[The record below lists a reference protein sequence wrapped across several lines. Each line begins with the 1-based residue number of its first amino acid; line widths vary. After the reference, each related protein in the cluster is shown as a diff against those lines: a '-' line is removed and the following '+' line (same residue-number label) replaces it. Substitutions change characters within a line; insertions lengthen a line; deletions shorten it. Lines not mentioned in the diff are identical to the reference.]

1 MGFRNQNIS
10 AIFFFLFQIWP
21 PELLWLKLMT
31 KLLLDMLHHFV
42 TVSALWWKAQWKSLS
57 HPRLDR
63 NWLSGL
69 RSSNSIPAVSRSQK
83 WQILK
88 SYKWRDGWDR
98 ETCRSDCVSAKWGR
112 KREGKRRLANSD
124 EVRGGSENESND
136 CTMCWSNHHRKPNSL
151 AQWFSTC
158 VLGLWGKGNWIMWGV
173 VGWRILSLFFLA
185 QET

>member
-1 MGFRNQNIS
+1 MGFVTKTYLQYFL
-10 AIFFFLFQIWP
+10 FFYYFFQIWP

-42 TVSALWWKAQWKSLS
+42 AVSALWWKAQWKSLS
-57 HPRLDR
+57 HPCLDR

-69 RSSNSIPAVSRSQK
+69 RLSNSIPVVSRSQM

-88 SYKWRDGWDR
+88 WRDGR
-98 ETCRSDCVSAKWGR
+98 NRKTCRSDCSAKWGR
-112 KREGKRRLANSD
+112 KLEGKGRLANSD

-158 VLGLWGKGNWIMWGV
+158 VLGLWGKGNEMMWGV
-173 VGWRILSLFFLA
+173 VEWRILFLFFST

>member
-1 MGFRNQNIS
+1 MVGGPDGFCNQNIS
-10 AIFFFLFQIWP
+10 AVFCFFLFQIWP

-42 TVSALWWKAQWKSLS
+42 TLSALWWKAQWKSLS

-63 NWLSGL
+63 NRLSGL
-69 RSSNSIPAVSRSQK
+69 RSSNSIPAVSRSQM

-88 SYKWRDGWDR
+88 WRDGCNR
-98 ETCRSDCVSAKWGR
+98 KTCHSDCVSAKRGR
-112 KREGKRRLANSD
+112 KWEGKARLANRD
-124 EVRGGSENESND
+124 EVRGRSENVFND

-158 VLGLWGKGNWIMWGV
+158 VLGLWGRGNGMMWGV
-173 VGWRILSLFFLA
+173 LGMTYLSPFF
-185 QET
+185 